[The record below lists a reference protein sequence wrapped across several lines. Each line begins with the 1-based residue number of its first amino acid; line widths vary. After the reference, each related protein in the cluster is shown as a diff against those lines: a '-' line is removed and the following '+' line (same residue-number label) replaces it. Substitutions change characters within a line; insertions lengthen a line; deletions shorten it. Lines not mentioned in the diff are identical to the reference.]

1 MRGPEVLAGGLAAA
15 VAGYGLVALALVL
28 AAPDPAPA
36 ALPERPTPAMSK
48 AVAAPQEQI
57 AWAPLFGTAA
67 PDPPPPRDTPPRI
80 VSNYVLK
87 GLVAAGK
94 GAGWA
99 IVADG
104 QSETLLRP
112 GDIMPG
118 QETVVSIDAQG
129 VLIEMDGVQSLIS
142 FDDAERT
149 LVAAAPADTVTEDSP
164 IPAQAHES
172 PARPLS
178 AVRIDV
184 ADFAGQKLG
193 DIITRAGGIA
203 NTTTRDG
210 QQALEILWVRNGL
223 LYDKLGLRKGDKIL
237 TINGQSVVGIQN
249 SASLASELLNAKKF
263 DLTLMRAGV
272 LRSLHIEAQFA
283 T

>member
-1 MRGPEVLAGGLAAA
+1 MRGLEVLAGGLAAA
-15 VAGYGLVALALVL
+15 LAGYGLIALALVST
-28 AAPDPAPA
+28 APDPAPA
-36 ALPERPTPAMSK
+36 ALPERSVLAVSK
-48 AVAAPQEQI
+48 TVATPQEQI

-67 PDPPPPRDTPPRI
+67 PDPPPKDTPPRI

-94 GAGWA
+94 GTGWA
-99 IVADG
+99 IVADE

-112 GDIMPG
+112 GDTMSG
-118 QETVVSIDAQG
+118 QETVVSISAQG
-129 VLIEMDGVQSLIS
+129 VLIEKDGVQSLIS
-142 FDDAERT
+142 FDNAERT
-149 LVAAAPADTVTEDSP
+149 LVAAAPADAVMEDSS
-164 IPAQAHES
+164 IPAPARES
-172 PARPLS
+172 LARPLS

-184 ADFAGQKLG
+184 ANFAGQKLG

-203 NTTTRDG
+203 NTTTQDG

-272 LRSLHIEAQFA
+272 LRSLHIEAQIA